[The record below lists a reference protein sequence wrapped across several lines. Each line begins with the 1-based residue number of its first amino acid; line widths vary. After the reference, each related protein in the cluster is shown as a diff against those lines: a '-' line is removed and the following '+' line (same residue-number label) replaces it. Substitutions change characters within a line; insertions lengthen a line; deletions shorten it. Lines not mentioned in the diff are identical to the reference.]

1 MRPIGGIALALLVGS
16 ALPALAEVKLDIRAD
31 GIKVIK
37 GEPPAAR
44 ARRLSGHLVPV
55 PTEKMSDL
63 LDRWSDK
70 EALDSRL
77 VHAVV
82 QVESG
87 YNPRA
92 LSNKG
97 AIGLMQLMPATA
109 RELGVGD
116 PWDPEQNVRG
126 GTAYLRQMI
135 DMFSGDLELALA
147 AYNAGPNAVLEN
159 AGIPPYS
166 DTRAYVRQVLCLYD
180 GDCESRDDG
189 SAAGG
194 DVPSGRGVRIE
205 RDAQGRIVMTSG
217 GPGG

>member
-1 MRPIGGIALALLVGS
+1 MGPLRGIALVLLVGS
-16 ALPALAEVKLDIRAD
+16 ALPALAEVKLDVRAD

-44 ARRLSGHLVPV
+44 ARRLSGRLLAVPS
-55 PTEKMSDL
+55 EKLSDL
-63 LDRWSDK
+63 LDRWSG
-70 EALDSRL
+70 EHELDSRL

-97 AIGLMQLMPATA
+97 AIGLMQLMPETA

-126 GTAYLRQMI
+126 GTAYLKQMI

-147 AYNAGPNAVLEN
+147 AYNAGPTAVLDH
-159 AGIPPYS
+159 AGIPPYA

-180 GDCESRDDG
+180 GDCETRQIDSDAG
-189 SAAGG
+189 SG
-194 DVPSGRGVRIE
+194 SGRSVRIV
-205 RDAQGRIVMTSG
+205 RDAEGRLVLTSG